1 MIQKDNIILYYMK
14 SQNSKIKIL
23 KNEKTIK
30 INNYCEMLV
39 KNKINNINFDLYF
52 DEINKH
58 VLLQKPYKSDQ
69 LKLVLKYYN
78 LKISGNKEEI
88 KTRIFTFIYLSFY
101 ACKIQKLFRGNLQ
114 RKYNKLHGPAIFNRS
129 LCTNTDDFITMNS
142 LKEIKYNQFFSFK
155 DNDNFIY
162 GFEISSIYNLFIKEG
177 NEEMTKNPYNRKLI
191 PINVFYNLNRIIKL
205 NKIFFK
211 NQINLQI
218 EDDTQNIMSEE
229 KKIELRALTLFQNIN
244 SLGNYSD
251 PKWFLSLNRIRLI
264 HFIRE
269 LNDIWNFRAQLS
281 VETKREI
288 CFPYGNPFQ
297 NLFIST
303 LIELEINSVKN
314 IILNILEN
322 FVNLGINNDSKSLG
336 CYYVLSALTL
346 VNNDAAQAL
355 PWLYESVI

>member
-1 MIQKDNIILYYMK
+1 MK
-14 SQNSKIKIL
+14 
-23 KNEKTIK
+23 
-30 INNYCEMLV
+30 
-39 KNKINNINFDLYF
+39 
-52 DEINKH
+52 
-58 VLLQKPYKSDQ
+58 
-69 LKLVLKYYN
+69 
-78 LKISGNKEEI
+78 
-88 KTRIFTFIYLSFY
+88 
-101 ACKIQKLFRGNLQ
+101 
-114 RKYNKLHGPAIFNRS
+114 
-129 LCTNTDDFITMNS
+129 
-142 LKEIKYNQFFSFK
+142 
-155 DNDNFIY
+155 
-162 GFEISSIYNLFIKEG
+162 
-177 NEEMTKNPYNRKLI
+177 
-191 PINVFYNLNRIIKL
+191 KL

-229 KKIELRALTLFQNIN
+229 KKMELRALTLFQNIN

-251 PKWFLSLNRIRLI
+251 PKWFLSLNKIRLI

-281 VETKREI
+281 LETKREI

-314 IILNILEN
+314 NILNILEN